1 MKTLLCLLTASLAFT
16 TLPDTA
22 QAKGPKHCP
31 PGLAKKSPACV
42 PPGQAKK
49 GATYKDKSASYDD
62 RNDDYDDDYRRGDRI
77 GDYTV
82 LRVGDRVIFEGQ
94 EYTVVGTDGATVLRR
109 GNDLY
114 RLPIF
119 GDGSEY
125 VRVGD
130 AILRVSPETR
140 TVIDFIRLAD
150 LILG

>member
-1 MKTLLCLLTASLAFT
+1 MKQLLCLMAAATLAVTAAPEPTF
-16 TLPDTA
+16 
-22 QAKGPKHCP
+22 AKGPKHCP
-31 PGLAKKSPACV
+31 PGLAKKNPQCL

-49 GATYKDKSASYDD
+49 GTTYQDRGDD
-62 RNDDYDDDYRRGDRI
+62 VYREDDYRRGDQI
-77 GDYTV
+77 DDYTV
-82 LRVGDRVIFEGQ
+82 LRVGDRVIFDGQ
-94 EYTVVGTDGATVLRR
+94 EYTVVDASGTTVLRR

-114 RLPIF
+114 RLPVF

>member
-1 MKTLLCLLTASLAFT
+1 MKPLYCLLAAALTFSAVPNESI
-16 TLPDTA
+16 
-22 QAKGPKHCP
+22 AKGPKHCP
-31 PGLAKKSPACV
+31 PGLAKKNPSCV

-49 GATYKDKSASYDD
+49 SKTYEDQSSVSNK
-62 RNDDYDDDYRRGDRI
+62 DDYGRGDQI
-77 GDYTV
+77 EDYTV

-94 EYTVVGTDGATVLRR
+94 EYVVVDTNGSTVLRR
-109 GNDLY
+109 GDDLY
-114 RLPIF
+114 RLPVI

>member
-1 MKTLLCLLTASLAFT
+1 MKPLYCMLAAALIFAA
-16 TLPDTA
+16 LPLAVD
-22 QAKGPKHCP
+22 AKGPKHCP
-31 PGLAKKSPACV
+31 PGLAKKTPSCV

-49 GATYKDKSASYDD
+49 SKTYEDQSSGYDND
-62 RNDDYDDDYRRGDRI
+62 RYDRGDRI
-77 GDYTV
+77 TDYTV

-94 EYTVVGTDGATVLRR
+94 EYTVVDTDGNTVLRR
-109 GNDLY
+109 GDDLY
-114 RLPIF
+114 RLPVF